1 MTLVKKVPFFRD
13 IQPQL
18 LERVSKP
25 TLTWNNMHL
34 TQFKVVLEVPE
45 KDFRMHVFEYSKIQ
59 NQQPMLEM

>member
-13 IQPQL
+13 IRPHL

-25 TLTWNNMHL
+25 SSD
-34 TQFKVVLEVPE
+34 LEQHAFDSVQGGVRVPE
-45 KDFRMHVFEYSKIQ
+45 KGFRMRVFEYSKTQ